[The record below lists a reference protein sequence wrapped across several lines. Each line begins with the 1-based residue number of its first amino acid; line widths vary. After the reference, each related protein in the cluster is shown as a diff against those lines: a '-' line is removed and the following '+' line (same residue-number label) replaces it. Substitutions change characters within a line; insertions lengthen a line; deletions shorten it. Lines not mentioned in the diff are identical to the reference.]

1 MKLNIDVPN
10 NLSEITLRD
19 YKKFLKI
26 QETVTDEK
34 FLNAKIIEIF
44 CNVKLE
50 DVMLLKFKDSEEIV
64 NILTDLFDSK
74 PKLVTKFKLN
84 DKEYGFHPQLDDLT
98 LGEYID
104 LDTFIGDWENI
115 EKAMN
120 VLYRPVLVS
129 LKDKY
134 SIEKYRVETV
144 VDILDMPMDAVLSSV
159 FFLWNLGMELSQT
172 MMNYLEE
179 EENNPALT
187 EFLNS
192 QESGDGIN
200 QFMDSLTKIL
210 QDLKISLN

>member
-1 MKLNIDVPN
+1 MKLNINVPN

-44 CNVKLE
+44 CKIELK
-50 DVMLLKFKDSEEIV
+50 DVMLLKFSDSENIV
-64 NILTDLFDSK
+64 KIISKMFEQK

-84 DKEYGFHPQLDDLT
+84 NKEYGFHPQLDDLT

-104 LDTFIGDWENI
+104 VDTYIGDWENI

-120 VLYRPVLVS
+120 VLYRPIIAK
-129 LKDKY
+129 LKGKY
-134 SIEKYRVETV
+134 TIDEYKVEAV
-144 VDILDMPMDAVLSSV
+144 NDMLDMPMDAVLSSV

-172 MMNYLEE
+172 MMNYLEA

-200 QFMDSLTKIL
+200 QFMDSLTEIL

>member
-1 MKLNIDVPN
+1 MKLNINVPTSLKDV
-10 NLSEITLRD
+10 TLRN
-19 YKKFLKI
+19 YKRFLKI
-26 QETVTDEK
+26 QETVDNER

-44 CNVKLE
+44 CDVKLE

-64 NILTDLFDSK
+64 NGLTKLFDSK
-74 PKLVTKFKLN
+74 PQLVTKFEINK
-84 DKEYGFHPQLDDLT
+84 KEYGFHPQLDDLT

-104 LDTFIGDWENI
+104 LDTFIGDWDNI

-134 SIEKYRVETV
+134 SIEEYRVETV
-144 VDILDMPMDAVLSSV
+144 NDILDMPMDAVLSSI
-159 FFLWNLGMELSQT
+159 FFLWNLGLELSST
-172 MMNYLEE
+172 MMNCLENQ
-179 EENNPALT
+179 EENKALM

-200 QFMDSLTKIL
+200 QFMDSLMGTL